1 MTWAWIGLALSACG
15 ATGFVFYWLGVG
27 NTERR
32 LQDDHAAILDQYK
45 GLRSDANWLRDQLI
59 RHQILTREMVNQAG
73 LLSPTEREAFD
84 TLTRQWGAA

>member
-1 MTWAWIGLALSACG
+1 MIAAWVGLALG
-15 ATGFVFYWLGVG
+15 AAGVTGFIFYWLGVG

-32 LQDDHAAILDQYK
+32 LQDDTQSVLDSYK
-45 GLRSDANWLRDQLI
+45 QLSKDATWLRDQLI

-73 LLSPTEREAFD
+73 VLSPAEREAFD